1 MKRLYLAL
9 FLVAFPAVVAYAN
22 IASTEL
28 VAEATKDKV
37 STKGEE
43 TQTMAGKYVVTGSLE
58 VPDAPLPSVDME

>member
-9 FLVAFPAVVAYAN
+9 FLVAFPAFVSHAD
-22 IASTEL
+22 IASVKL
-28 VAEATKDKV
+28 VADATKDKV

-58 VPDAPLPSVDME
+58 VPDAPLPSADME